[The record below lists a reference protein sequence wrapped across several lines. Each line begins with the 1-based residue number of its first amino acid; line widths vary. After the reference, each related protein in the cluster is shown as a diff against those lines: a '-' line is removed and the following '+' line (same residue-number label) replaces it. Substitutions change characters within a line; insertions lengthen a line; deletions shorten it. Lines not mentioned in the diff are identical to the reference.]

1 MVPKPE
7 RGSFHAI
14 DQREWREWLSKNHA
28 SSSGVWLTIRRKN
41 TQRDGLFLSDAID
54 EALCFGWIDSKL
66 SPQDKVSYRL
76 LFTPRKSR
84 SIWSAR
90 NKQRVE
96 ELTREGKMTTAGL
109 AKVLAAKQDGSW
121 DMLNDVDE
129 LKIPEDLRL
138 ALTGDDAAQKN
149 FESLSASAK
158 KQVLWWILNAKRQE
172 TRMKRIQIALERLQK
187 SGRNPLG

>member
-1 MVPKPE
+1 
-7 RGSFHAI
+7 
-14 DQREWREWLSKNHA
+14 
-28 SSSGVWLTIRRKN
+28 
-41 TQRDGLFLSDAID
+41 
-54 EALCFGWIDSKL
+54 
-66 SPQDKVSYRL
+66 
-76 LFTPRKSR
+76 
-84 SIWSAR
+84 
-90 NKQRVE
+90 
-96 ELTREGKMTTAGL
+96 MTAAGL

-158 KQVLWWILNAKRQE
+158 KQVLWWILNARRQE